1 MFGAKSGFKALAALT
16 IAAFAIVT
24 PLSAAQAAPETYP
37 STIKFLTDKF
47 VNGKTLDGFSP
58 GTPDYGFTLEA
69 LLQRRAAGQKLS
81 DKLFVPAKAVLADST
96 SLTKSVVATY
106 AYGADK
112 KIKPGVAGKFLFTS
126 IAVGT
131 PNAPL
136 RNAVVA
142 DLKKA
147 IASNGSIALS
157 AGNTFDYA
165 WVILGLATNNQTKLA
180 NTVASQLV
188 LLQRPD
194 GGFGMDQT
202 GDTSKSSADATGIA
216 LQALSLAKRSATKN
230 QLAVQQNA
238 IIAASKYL
246 RSTQVGGN
254 HWDAFGDI
262 DINGTAYAAM
272 GLKAAGANISAI
284 QAWLKTRVAPT
295 GGLMTPWSNGLG
307 DVFATAQG
315 YVPLIGQSY
324 LNLIPVKK

>member
-1 MFGAKSGFKALAALT
+1 MFGAKSGLRV
-16 IAAFAIVT
+16 IAAVLTAVLATAT
-24 PLSAAQAAPETYP
+24 PLTAAQAAPETYP
-37 STIKFLTDKF
+37 STIKFLSDKF
-47 VNGKTLDGFSP
+47 VAGKALDGFSP

-96 SLTKSVVATY
+96 SLAKSVVATY

-126 IAVGT
+126 VALGT

-147 IASNGSIALS
+147 IAANGSIALS

-165 WVILGLATNNQTKLA
+165 WAILGLATNNQTKLA
-180 NTVASQLV
+180 NTVAIQLV
-188 LLQRPD
+188 SLQRPD

-216 LQALSLAKRSATKN
+216 LQALALAKRSASKS
-230 QLAVQQNA
+230 QLAVQQSA

-262 DINGTAYAAM
+262 DVNGTAYAAM

-295 GGLMTPWSNGLG
+295 GGLTTPWSNGLG

>member
-1 MFGAKSGFKALAALT
+1 MFGAKTGLRVIAALT
-16 IAAFAIVT
+16 LTALSIAT
-24 PLSAAQAAPETYP
+24 PLKAAQAAPETYP
-37 STIKFLTDKF
+37 STVKFLSDKF

-58 GTPDYGFTLEA
+58 GTPEYGFTLEA
-69 LLQRRAAGQKLS
+69 MLQRKAAGQKLS
-81 DKLFVPAKAVLADST
+81 DKLFIPAKAVLADST
-96 SLTKSVVATY
+96 SLAKSVVATY

-126 IAVGT
+126 IAIGT

-147 IASNGSIALS
+147 IASNGSIAVS

-165 WVILGLATNNQTKLA
+165 WAILGLATNSQAKLA
-180 NTVASQLV
+180 NTVANHLVSLQL
-188 LLQRPD
+188 PD

-202 GDTSKSSADATGIA
+202 GETAKSSADATGIA
-216 LQALSLAKRSATKN
+216 LQALSLAKQTASKS
-230 QLAVQQNA
+230 QLATLQNA
-238 IIAASKYL
+238 IIGASKYL
-246 RSTQVGGN
+246 RSTQIAGN
-254 HWDAFGDI
+254 HWDAFGDV
-262 DINGTAYAAM
+262 DVNGTAYAAM
-272 GLKAAGANISAI
+272 GLKAAGANITAI

-295 GGLMTPWSNGLG
+295 GGLTTPWSSGAG

-315 YVPLIGQSY
+315 YVPLIGLSY

>member
-1 MFGAKSGFKALAALT
+1 MFGAKSGLRV
-16 IAAFAIVT
+16 IAAVLTAVLATAT
-24 PLSAAQAAPETYP
+24 PLTAAQAAPETYP
-37 STIKFLTDKF
+37 STIKFLSDKF
-47 VNGKTLDGFSP
+47 VAGKALDGFSP

-96 SLTKSVVATY
+96 SLAKSVVATY

-126 IAVGT
+126 VALGT

-147 IASNGSIALS
+147 IAANGSIALS

-165 WVILGLATNNQTKLA
+165 WAILGLATNNQTKLA
-180 NTVASQLV
+180 NTVAIQLV
-188 LLQRPD
+188 SLQRPD

-216 LQALSLAKRSATKN
+216 LQALALAKRSASKS

-262 DINGTAYAAM
+262 DVNGTAYAAM

-295 GGLMTPWSNGLG
+295 GGLTTPWSNGLG

>member
-1 MFGAKSGFKALAALT
+1 MFGAKSGLRVIAVAVTAVLA
-16 IAAFAIVT
+16 IAT
-24 PLSAAQAAPETYP
+24 PLTAAQAATETYP
-37 STIKFLTDKF
+37 STIKFLSDKF
-47 VNGKTLDGFSP
+47 VNGKALDGFSP

-126 IAVGT
+126 VALGT
-131 PNAPL
+131 PNGPL

-147 IASNGSIALS
+147 IAANGSISLS

-165 WVILGLATNNQTKLA
+165 WAILGLAANNQTKLA
-180 NTVASQLV
+180 NTVAIHLV
-188 LLQRPD
+188 SLQRPD

-202 GDTSKSSADATGIA
+202 GDTSNSSADATGIA
-216 LQALSLAKRSATKN
+216 LQALALAKRSASKS

-262 DINGTAYAAM
+262 DVNGTAYAAM

-295 GGLMTPWSNGLG
+295 GGLTTPWSNGLG

>member
-1 MFGAKSGFKALAALT
+1 MFGANSGFKALAALT

-24 PLSAAQAAPETYP
+24 PLSAAQAAPESYP
-37 STIKFLTDKF
+37 STIKFLSDKF
-47 VNGKTLDGFSP
+47 VDGKALDGFSP

-69 LLQRRAAGQKLS
+69 LLQRKAAGQKLS

-165 WVILGLATNNQTKLA
+165 WAILGLATNNQTKLA
-180 NTVASQLV
+180 NTVAAQLV

-230 QLAVQQNA
+230 QSAVQQNA

-262 DINGTAYAAM
+262 DVNGTAYAAM

>member
-1 MFGAKSGFKALAALT
+1 MFGAKSGLRV
-16 IAAFAIVT
+16 IAAVVTAVLAIAT
-24 PLSAAQAAPETYP
+24 PLSAAHAAPETYP
-37 STIKFLTDKF
+37 STVKFLSDKF

-131 PNAPL
+131 PNSPL

-165 WVILGLATNNQTKLA
+165 WAILGLATNNQTKLA

-262 DINGTAYAAM
+262 DVNGTAYAAM